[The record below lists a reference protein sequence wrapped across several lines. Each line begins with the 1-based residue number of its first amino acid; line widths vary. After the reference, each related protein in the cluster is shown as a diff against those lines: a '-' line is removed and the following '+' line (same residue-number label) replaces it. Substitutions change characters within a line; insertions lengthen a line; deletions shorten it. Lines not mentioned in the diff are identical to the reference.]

1 MKVVRSI
8 IIFFALIFGFILQAE
23 VFQTQLWNFDRS
35 YYLSME
41 YNVSENELESF
52 LSEVSNVAQT
62 YGVSLFSTHIQ
73 MESNY
78 KTSLTIFGNEP
89 SVKDTLYRTMNIAE
103 QKYTSLLNG
112 TTEVKYH
119 SLSELIS
126 LNGNSQNRLSFI
138 GNQKDILKIYEE
150 IVDKYDVG
158 YPKYTEA
165 TEKDMILIVWLMID
179 FLAIVMSCIEVLRRK
194 KEVVIRVSLG
204 EDVRRIIVKSV
215 LSDIAM
221 YTLVYCFARLFI
233 YQYISGEYEH
243 NLALMVYSVGILLS
257 VLPYLTFCRYDMRM
271 AFANANE
278 SKGVLNLLY
287 ATKIIVT
294 ALTIVTLSTNL
305 SSIHWNALSDD
316 ELIEPYKD
324 CIYINLRNTGSGDYS
339 NEEAFWNNV
348 YANKYDRINPILCIN
363 ILDDKTDYIL
373 LNNNAKDML
382 QGFSDMLPDTNDT
395 VDFIIFIHKNLS
407 LTGEKEMALLSMS
420 SFIENTVTE
429 LNIQVI
435 EYDERQVFSYIASSD
450 VYGIKDSTNPV
461 VIFQTNSNV
470 KFDGASL
477 QRYASNEIMF
487 RVSQEE
493 FENIVTDYTELV
505 SGFETVTTNVNEY
518 YTYQKNFI
526 VKLVSFLSSLCV
538 IVLLLDVAIV
548 ISISSMEYRIH
559 SLEISLKKISGY
571 SIFDRNKKLF
581 VASLLSDSLIITAL
595 SILGLIT
602 DIYSAGLSG
611 IIGVLLIAFETLI
624 LCGNI
629 TKVEKENIHK
639 ILKGGCL

>member
-41 YNVSENELESF
+41 YNVSENELERF

-278 SKGVLNLLY
+278 SKGVLNVLY

-435 EYDERQVFSYIASSD
+435 EYNERQVFSYIASSD

-602 DIYSAGLSG
+602 DIYSAGLCG

>member
-1 MKVVRSI
+1 
-8 IIFFALIFGFILQAE
+8 
-23 VFQTQLWNFDRS
+23 
-35 YYLSME
+35 
-41 YNVSENELESF
+41 
-52 LSEVSNVAQT
+52 
-62 YGVSLFSTHIQ
+62 

-78 KTSLTIFGNEP
+78 KTSLTIFGSEP

-215 LSDIAM
+215 LSDITM
-221 YTLVYCFARLFI
+221 YIFVYCFARLFI

-243 NLALMVYSVGILLS
+243 NLALMVYSIGILLS

-278 SKGVLNLLY
+278 SKGVLNVLY

-324 CIYINLRNTGSGDYS
+324 CIYIDLRNTGSGDYS

-348 YANKYDRINPILCIN
+348 YATKYDRINPILCIN

-477 QRYASNEIMF
+477 QRYAGNEIMF

-581 VASLLSDSLIITAL
+581 VTSLLSDSLIITAL